1 MRGRIVA
8 YGVLAIVV
16 VAMLAPWLWPP
27 SADSF
32 PLSTY
37 PMFSTDR
44 GNRSSVATVVGL
56 DAAGEEHRLSPELIG
71 GSDEPMLAVATA
83 TRARQGR
90 AAQQRLCEQ
99 VAARVAASERDE
111 LDRVTF
117 QVETY
122 DPVRHFTGD
131 DGRISADVLATC
143 DVER

>member
-1 MRGRIVA
+1 MA

-16 VAMLAPWLWPP
+16 AVMLAPPLWPP
-27 SADSF
+27 ADDSF

-44 GNRSSVATVVGL
+44 GERSSVATVVGL
-56 DAAGEEHRLSPELIG
+56 DAAGDEHRLSPGLVG

-83 TRARQGR
+83 ARAARQGR
-90 AAQQRLCEQ
+90 AAGERLCEQ
-99 VAARVAASERDE
+99 VAARVAASGRDG
-111 LDRVTF
+111 LDRVAL

-122 DPVRHFTGD
+122 DPVAHFTG
-131 DGRISADVLATC
+131 GRGRLATRVLATC